1 METFIVRLWAPAP
14 ELAQEISPSE
24 LHGSVERV
32 GWKDARRFRNGDDLL
47 EILKAALDP
56 PGQERH
62 SSKE

>member
-14 ELAQEISPSE
+14 ELAQELSPSE

-32 GWKDARRFRNGDDLL
+32 GSKDTRRFRNGDDLL
-47 EILKAALDP
+47 QILKSALDP
-56 PGQERH
+56 PGEDGH